1 MRSER
6 GVIADWLIKLLL
18 GFVVV
23 GVLLFDGGSI
33 LVNFFTLDNTADSIA
48 IEISTSIAGG
58 RQVPDHIREEEAR
71 ELARAEGARLVGF
84 EIDNEDRV
92 VRVRLRRRATTLVIG
107 RIGWIS
113 DWTRATADGQQPTG

>member
-1 MRSER
+1 MRNER
-6 GVIADWLIKLLL
+6 GIIADWFVKILL

-23 GVLLFDGGSI
+23 GVLLFEAGAI

-48 IEISTSIAGG
+48 NEISHSIIAA
-58 RQVPDHIREEEAR
+58 RDVPERIREDEAR

-84 EIDNEDRV
+84 EIDTEARV
-92 VRVRLRRRATTLVIG
+92 VRVRLRREASTLVVE

-113 DWTRATADGQQPTG
+113 HWARATAEGQSGTG